1 MEKKKKEKK
10 EEERDVYVE
19 CSRHRGL
26 GGYVAFVGARRSDKA
41 GINVVTA
48 ALGGV

>member
-1 MEKKKKEKK
+1 MERSGR
-10 EEERDVYVE
+10 RDAYVE

-41 GINVVTA
+41 GIDVVTA
-48 ALGGV
+48 AFGGV